1 MKITCLLKK
10 YPYLCCVNNQKLK
23 VMSRTKEYIESM
35 MESGIDVL
43 SEETPELLEQKYLES
58 LQDMNRFFTEKNN
71 KETENEN

>member
-35 MESGIDVL
+35 MELGIDVL
-43 SEETPELLEQKYLES
+43 SDEAPELIEQKYLES
-58 LQDMNRFFTEKNN
+58 LQDMNRFFTEENN
-71 KETENEN
+71 KEENED

>member
-1 MKITCLLKK
+1 
-10 YPYLCCVNNQKLK
+10 
-23 VMSRTKEYIESM
+23 MSRTKEYIESM